1 MAHVLIVMYQFDSIA
16 RILYFSDAA
25 AAAAAITFATFLE
38 IGMGRRMADWIH
50 AANAHSINR
59 CLYLLNTLSDLR
71 IRVRPYQP
79 CFPKMTVRRMAL
91 GVTE

>member
-1 MAHVLIVMYQFDSIA
+1 MYQFDSIA
-16 RILYFSDAA
+16 TIPYFLAAAA
-25 AAAAAITFATFLE
+25 AAAAAITFAAFFE
-38 IGMGRRMADWIH
+38 IGMGRRMAAWIH

-71 IRVRPYQP
+71 SMVRPYQP
-79 CFPKMTVRRMAL
+79 RFPKMTVRRMAL